1 MKPFIQIN
9 FYSNVILS
17 GQALVEYPDAKKVLE
32 KHGRDRMEKN
42 KEAAR

>member
-1 MKPFIQIN
+1 MYVFMLYTK
-9 FYSNVILS
+9 
-17 GQALVEYPDAKKVLE
+17 ALVEYPDAKKVLE